1 MIEGQ
6 GGIKKIFSLTQFA
19 IHLFTSS
26 HFVDELP
33 LEDVDVGI
41 ELQGDTAG
49 QRSEQDPRLISYSS
63 LNPIEQV
70 SYWTIQCKI

>member
-6 GGIKKIFSLTQFA
+6 GGRKKIFSLTQFA

-49 QRSEQDPRLISYSS
+49 QRSEQDQRLISYSS
-63 LNPIEQV
+63 RYPIEQV
-70 SYWTIQCKI
+70 SHWKIHCKI